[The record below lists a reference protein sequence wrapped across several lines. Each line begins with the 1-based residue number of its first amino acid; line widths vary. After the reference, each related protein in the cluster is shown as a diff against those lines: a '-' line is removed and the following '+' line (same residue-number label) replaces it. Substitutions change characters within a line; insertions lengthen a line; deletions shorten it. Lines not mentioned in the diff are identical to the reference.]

1 MNLKDVKTDVWI
13 RLVVLMLAL
22 VNQFLTA
29 SGLNPIAVSETEL
42 YVTLSGV
49 VAIFAALWAAW
60 KNNSL
65 TASAQQSDILMT
77 NLKQAALKII
87 MDKSNQMLAEH
98 EEAVNAESQVK

>member
-22 VNQFLTA
+22 VNGILTA
-29 SGLNPIAVSETEL
+29 SGMNPIAVSETEL
-42 YVTLSGV
+42 GVFLSYG
-49 VAIFAALWAAW
+49 AMIAASIWAAW
-60 KNNSL
+60 KNNSI
-65 TASAQQSDILMT
+65 TASAQQSDILMA

-98 EEAVNAESQVK
+98 EEAVKSESQV